1 LAEAA
6 SGQFRGLLDG
16 LAGVAQR
23 DDVAVSSEVWATAGI
38 FAGNFG
44 ESHPLRESFNTS
56 DLLNAVYKMD
66 SIRYRIDGLRDE
78 LLKLHTMP
86 VS

>member
-1 LAEAA
+1 
-6 SGQFRGLLDG
+6 
-16 LAGVAQR
+16 
-23 DDVAVSSEVWATAGI
+23 
-38 FAGNFG
+38 
-44 ESHPLRESFNTS
+44 
-56 DLLNAVYKMD
+56 MD